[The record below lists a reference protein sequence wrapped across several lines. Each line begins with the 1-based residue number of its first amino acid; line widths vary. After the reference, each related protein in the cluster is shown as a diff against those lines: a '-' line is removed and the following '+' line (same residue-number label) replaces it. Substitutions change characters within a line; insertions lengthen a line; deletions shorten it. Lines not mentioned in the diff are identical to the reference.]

1 MRLAVAV
8 ALLAQ
13 WGATAADGQLVPS
26 RWRPDEM
33 VVIGD
38 FSVVL
43 AVGAGSDLVYAVTA
57 TGIGLY
63 DTRFRRWAIPARIP
77 AALLPSMGAP
87 ALVDPVD
94 RSLWVGG
101 RSGLL
106 HYDPRLELTETV
118 AVPGGAYDLLFDR
131 DDTFSG
137 LYVRSSL
144 GWQLV
149 ARAGGFLSDVS
160 SPPPPERQIRAPRVE
175 ELQRRLPGLAAR
187 SLALSDSRLRS
198 YRFTAAGEVREGG
211 DVFVGTDGMGLLRLD
226 PVTQE
231 LEPLPFGLVGT
242 QALAVAL
249 ISDGVVVG
257 SGARDARRGFTWV
270 SADLQRYRQDE
281 GPPATGYRFTNVLDL
296 GGGETDLWAA
306 TDRGVWRVGADGRAV
321 RQASE
326 LVSDADVAYAVEP
339 TPSGAWL
346 GTERGLFFV
355 DQAGES
361 RRIDALVR
369 EPVLAL
375 LTRSDT
381 VWVGLMRGLGFV
393 PPGGDQVLVPAQ
405 VAGEPWLRDPVVS
418 LASVGDVLMAA
429 TEERVAWRDSAG
441 AWTVERSIR
450 GDVGRIVTLQGD
462 AKGVWILGSSG
473 LARFRPGVA
482 AFQVQVRASDLPGLP
497 RDLAAD
503 DRFLWIATDG
513 GLVRMDRRVL
523 AP

>member
-1 MRLAVAV
+1 MRRAVAL

-13 WGATAADGQLVPS
+13 WGATTADAQLVQS

-33 VVIGD
+33 VVVGD

-43 AVGAGSDLVYAVTA
+43 AVGAGSDLVYTVTT

-63 DTRFRRWAIPARIP
+63 DTRFRRWEIPARIP
-77 AALLPSMGAP
+77 AALLPPMGAP

-94 RSLWVGG
+94 RSLWIGG
-101 RSGLL
+101 QAGLL

-118 AVPGGAYDLLFDR
+118 AVPGGAYDLMFDR

-137 LYVRSSL
+137 LYVRSRV
-144 GWQLV
+144 GWHVV
-149 ARAGGFLSDVS
+149 ARGSGFLSDVS
-160 SPPPPERQIRAPRVE
+160 SLPPPDRQLRALRVDE
-175 ELQRRLPGLAAR
+175 MERRLPGLAAR
-187 SLALSDSRLRS
+187 SLALSDPRLRS
-198 YRFTAAGEVREGG
+198 YRFTAAGEVRETG

-242 QALAVAL
+242 QALAVGGT
-249 ISDGVVVG
+249 SDGVVVG

-296 GGGETDLWAA
+296 AGSDADLWAA
-306 TDRGVWRVGADGRAV
+306 TDRGVWRLGADGRAV
-321 RQASE
+321 RQASD
-326 LVSDADVAYAVEP
+326 LVGDADVVYAVAQVP
-339 TPSGAWL
+339 TGAWV

-361 RRIDALVR
+361 RRTDALVL
-369 EPVLAL
+369 EPVLAI

-393 PPGGDQVLVPAQ
+393 PPGGDQVLVPRQ
-405 VAGEPWLRDPVVS
+405 VTDEPWLRDPVIA
-418 LASVGDVLMAA
+418 LASAGAVLIAA

-441 AWTVERSIR
+441 GWTVERSIR
-450 GDVGRIVTLQGD
+450 GDVGRIVALQGD
-462 AKGVWILGSSG
+462 AKGVWILGTGG

-482 AFQVQVRASDLPGLP
+482 AFQVQVRQSDLPGLP

-503 DRFLWIATDG
+503 DHYLWIATDG

-523 AP
+523 VP